1 MTSPERSAHLL
12 MYGMV
17 GVAMHVVVGILVVAS
32 VAIVPAGWAATLI
45 GLWLAGAALGGALWK
60 RTVWIPLLASIVV
73 AAAWMV
79 AVFTNR

>member
-1 MTSPERSAHLL
+1 MTSPARSAHLL

-32 VAIVPAGWAATLI
+32 VAIIPAGWAVTLI

>member
-32 VAIVPAGWAATLI
+32 IAIVPAWWAVTLI
-45 GLWLAGAALGGALWK
+45 GSWLAGAALGGALWK

>member
-1 MTSPERSAHLL
+1 MTSPERSAHLT

-17 GVAMHVVVGILVVAS
+17 GVAMHVVVGILVLAS
-32 VAIVPAGWAATLI
+32 VAIVPVGWAVVLV
-45 GLWLAGAALGGALWK
+45 GLWLAGAALGGALWR

-79 AVFTNR
+79 AFFANR